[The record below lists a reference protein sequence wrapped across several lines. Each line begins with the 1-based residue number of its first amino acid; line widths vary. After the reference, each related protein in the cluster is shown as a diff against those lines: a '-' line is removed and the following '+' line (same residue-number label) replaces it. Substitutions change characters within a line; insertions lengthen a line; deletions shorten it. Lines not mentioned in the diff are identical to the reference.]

1 MEERRRAKRTP
12 SILEGRIRLENQA
25 SLISCTIRDL
35 SATGARIWLPEAVSL
50 PTEFELEIPKLGQSL
65 KVRLA
70 WSKAQTHGVM
80 FLEELLDDAGD
91 DVTSLLEELQVST
104 QTSNPEP
111 PPEEVPVSSPQ
122 SSQGAATHWQQFL
135 DRIWRRR
142 R

>member
-91 DVTSLLEELQVST
+91 DVTSLLEALQ
-104 QTSNPEP
+104 
-111 PPEEVPVSSPQ
+111 EVPVSSPQ